1 MDQPQHD
8 TRPARR
14 LEPAELAA
22 RCDPAS
28 LQGVLARSGGAP
40 TEWLVGQQRA
50 GAAAAFAIEM
60 VHEGYHLFISGPP
73 GAGRRTLARCAIAAH
88 VARSGVARFDWV
100 YVNNFQ
106 QPHRPIALQL
116 AAGRGA
122 RLRTDMAALVDE
134 LRAMIPA
141 MFDSEEYVNAA
152 ERINAEYKERAEQAL
167 EEVGQEAQRRGLA
180 MLRTPVGFTF
190 APQKDGEVLST
201 EAFEALTPPQREA
214 LQKSVNEVQEQLVK
228 VLHASMRLRKEHAD
242 RIRALVRSMTSVAVE
257 HAVGDTLQLYA
268 DLPAVSAW
276 LQAVRSDV
284 VEHAEDFRAHA
295 GDSGGEPLGE
305 LRADLS
311 RYEVNLLVDA
321 AGQDGSAIVEA
332 DLPTHSNLVG
342 RVEHLARLGAL
353 VTDFRLI
360 KPGLLHRANGGYL
373 LVDALKLLTQP
384 FAWDALKRA
393 LMRREIRIESMA
405 EMVSLVSTIQL
416 EPEPIPLAVKVVLV
430 GERSICELLQRLDP
444 EFTRL
449 FRVQADLDD
458 DLRREPQVQAELAAV
473 LAAGLRSRQLL
484 PASAGAL
491 ARAVDHAARRAG
503 DASRLDADVQSLHDV
518 MLEAE
523 HLARRDG
530 RPSVEAADVQA
541 AITARRERAARVD
554 ERHRD
559 AILRELLM
567 IDTRGRRVGQVNALT
582 VYEAGGETFGA
593 PTRVTA
599 TSRIGDG
606 QVVDVQRETRMA
618 GPVHAKGVL
627 ILSSFLASR
636 YSRLRPHA
644 ITASLVFEQTYG
656 LVEGDSA
663 SLAELLALLSSIGDL
678 PLLQNMAVTGSVNQL
693 GDVQAVGGVDEK
705 IEGFFDLCVARGLD
719 GSHAV
724 LVPEANARQLML
736 RDDVVHAVRE
746 GRFAVHAA
754 SNVDAALALL
764 TGLPA
769 GDPARPDPATAN
781 GRIARRLEDY
791 SALRRG
797 ETRHRRRGGSPR
809 ARNLPGA
816 GA

>member
-1 MDQPQHD
+1 
-8 TRPARR
+8 
-14 LEPAELAA
+14 
-22 RCDPAS
+22 
-28 LQGVLARSGGAP
+28 V
-40 TEWLVGQQRA
+40 
-50 GAAAAFAIEM
+50 
-60 VHEGYHLFISGPP
+60 
-73 GAGRRTLARCAIAAH
+73 
-88 VARSGVARFDWV
+88 
-100 YVNNFQ
+100 
-106 QPHRPIALQL
+106 
-116 AAGRGA
+116 
-122 RLRTDMAALVDE
+122 VD
-134 LRAMIPA
+134 
-141 MFDSEEYVNAA
+141 
-152 ERINAEYKERAEQAL
+152 
-167 EEVGQEAQRRGLA
+167 
-180 MLRTPVGFTF
+180 
-190 APQKDGEVLST
+190 
-201 EAFEALTPPQREA
+201 
-214 LQKSVNEVQEQLVK
+214 
-228 VLHASMRLRKEHAD
+228 
-242 RIRALVRSMTSVAVE
+242 
-257 HAVGDTLQLYA
+257 
-268 DLPAVSAW
+268 
-276 LQAVRSDV
+276 
-284 VEHAEDFRAHA
+284 HAEDFRAH
-295 GDSGGEPLGE
+295 GSDGGAEALGE
-305 LRADLS
+305 LRGDLS

-360 KPGLLHRANGGYL
+360 KAGLLHRANGGYL

-393 LMRREIRIESMA
+393 LIRREIRIESMA

-416 EPEPIPLAVKVVLV
+416 EPEPIPQAIKVVLV
-430 GERSICELLQRLDP
+430 GERAICELLQRLDP
-444 EFTRL
+444 EFSRL

-458 DLRREPQVQAELAAV
+458 DLRREPQVQAELAAL
-473 LAAGLRSRQLL
+473 LAADLRSKLLL

-491 ARAVDHAARRAG
+491 ARVVEHAARRAG
-503 DASRLDADVQSLHDV
+503 DATRLDADVRSLHDV

-523 HLARRDG
+523 HLARRAG

-559 AILRELLM
+559 AMLRELLM
-567 IDTRGRRVGQVNALT
+567 IDTSGQRVGQVNALT
-582 VYEAGGETFGA
+582 VYEAGGERFGA

-606 QVVDVQRETRMA
+606 QVVDVQRETRLA

-644 ITASLVFEQTYG
+644 ISASLVFEQTYG

-678 PLLQNMAVTGSVNQL
+678 PLLQNIAVTGSVNQL

-705 IEGFFDLCVARGLD
+705 IEGFFDLCTARGLD

-724 LVPEANARQLML
+724 LVPEANTRQLML
-736 RDDVVHAVRE
+736 RDDVVQAVRE

-754 SNVDAALALL
+754 SHVDAALALL

-781 GRIARRLEDY
+781 GRIAHRLESY

-797 ETRHRRRGGSPR
+797 EPRVRRRGGAPR
-809 ARNLPGA
+809 ARPLPGTSA
-816 GA
+816 

>member
-1 MDQPQHD
+1 MDPSQPDRH
-8 TRPARR
+8 PARR
-14 LEPAELAA
+14 LEPAELAM

-28 LQGVLARSGGAP
+28 LLGVPARDAEASGD
-40 TEWLVGQQRA
+40 WLVCQERA

-60 VHEGYHLFISGPP
+60 AHEGYHLFISGPP
-73 GAGRRTLARCAIAAH
+73 GTGRRALARRAIAAH
-88 VARSGVARFDWV
+88 VARAGVSRFDWV

-116 AAGRGA
+116 PAGRGA
-122 RLRTDMAALVDE
+122 RLRTDMSALVDE

-141 MFDSEEYVNAA
+141 MFDSEEYVSAA
-152 ERINAEYKERAEQAL
+152 ERINAEYKERAERAL

-201 EAFEALTPPQREA
+201 EAFEALTSEQRDA
-214 LQKSVNEVQEQLVK
+214 LQRSVSEVQEQLVK

-242 RIRALVRSMTSVAVE
+242 RIRALVRSMTLVAVE

-268 DLPAVSAW
+268 DLPAVGAW
-276 LQAVRSDV
+276 LQALRSDV

-295 GDSGGEPLGE
+295 GDAGAEPLGE
-305 LRADLS
+305 LRGDLS

-321 AGQDGSAIVEA
+321 AGHDGSAIVEA

-360 KPGLLHRANGGYL
+360 KAGLLHRANGGYL

-393 LMRREIRIESMA
+393 LTRREIRIESMA
-405 EMVSLVSTIQL
+405 EMYSLVSTIQL
-416 EPEPIPLAVKVVLV
+416 EPEPIPLAIKVVLV
-430 GERSICELLQRLDP
+430 GERAICELLQRLDP
-444 EFTRL
+444 EFSRL

-473 LAAGLRSRQLL
+473 LAAGLQSKQLL

-491 ARAVDHAARRAG
+491 ARVIDHAARRAG
-503 DASRLDADVQSLHDV
+503 DATRLDADVQSLHDV

-523 HLARRDG
+523 HLARRAG
-530 RPSVEAADVQA
+530 RPSVEAAEVLA
-541 AITARRERAARVD
+541 AIAARRERAARVD

-559 AILRELLM
+559 AMLRELLM
-567 IDTRGRRVGQVNALT
+567 IDTGGRRVGQVNALT

-593 PTRVTA
+593 PVRVTA

-636 YSRLRPHA
+636 YSRLKPHA

-656 LVEGDSA
+656 PVEGDSA

-678 PLLQNMAVTGSVNQL
+678 PLLQSIAVTGSVNQL

-705 IEGFFDLCVARGLD
+705 IEGFFDLCAARGLD

-736 RDDVVHAVRE
+736 RDDVVQAVRE

-754 SNVDAALALL
+754 SHVDAALALL
-764 TGLPA
+764 SGLPA
-769 GDPARPDPATAN
+769 GDSARPDPATAN
-781 GRIARRLEDY
+781 GRIAGRLENY

-797 ETRHRRRGGSPR
+797 EPRLRRRSGAPR
-809 ARNLPGA
+809 ARNMPGT
-816 GA
+816 GP